1 MLKLVSSAAKQ
12 GGGDP
17 AMNFKLRLVMDTA
30 KQSGVTKDAIDRAVA
45 KATGAGAEA
54 EQLESLLYEAYGPGG
69 VAMLIEC
76 LATNRNKAVA
86 EVKHELAMADGSLAA
101 SGAVQWMFNRKGV
114 LRIPHAQDDAF
125 ELTAIDAGA
134 EDVQFEEGGYTVYTK
149 PEDLERVKDQLVS
162 RRRNEKAQGNE
173 GKSSPRDDKESN
185 SSLGDDLEF
194 AGFQWIPKDRVPVP
208 EDAQAKLDELID
220 ALNDLEDVNEVFT
233 NAE

>member
-1 MLKLVSSAAKQ
+1 MSKHSHWAKIKRAKGSADRQKAIVGSKMLKLVSSAAKQ

-30 KQSGVTKDAIDRAVA
+30 KQSGVTKDAIDRAIA
-45 KATGAGAEA
+45 KATGTGAEA

-69 VAMLIEC
+69 AAMLIEC

-86 EVKHELAMADGSLAA
+86 EVKHELAVADGSLAA

-114 LRIPHAQDDAF
+114 LRIPHAQDDAL
-125 ELTAIDAGA
+125 ELTAIDVGA

-149 PEDLERVKDQLVS
+149 PEDLEKVKNAIGV
-162 RRRNEKAQGNE
+162 E
-173 GKSSPRDDKESN
+173 P
-185 SSLGDDLEF
+185 EF